1 MLEIISGLMF
11 GVGLAMFEWGLG
23 QRNARLEAEKKVKRG
38 RCRGYSG
45 VTRPVPIVNDY
56 EECLEDLM
64 FETGMSEDELDE
76 IMPDIGKDIEDWV

>member
-11 GVGLAMFEWGLG
+11 GVGLAMFEWGLS
-23 QRNARLEAEKKVKRG
+23 QRNARLEAEKKVKIG
-38 RCRGYSG
+38 RGYSG

-64 FETGMSEDELDE
+64 FETGMSDEELDE
-76 IMPDIGKDIEDWV
+76 IMPDIGKDIEDYV

>member
-38 RCRGYSG
+38 RGYSG

-64 FETGMSEDELDE
+64 FETGMSEEELDE
-76 IMPDIGKDIEDWV
+76 IMPDIGKDIEDYV

>member
-11 GVGLAMFEWGLG
+11 GVGLAMFEWGLS
-23 QRNARLEAEKKVKRG
+23 QRQARLEAEKKNK

-45 VTRPVPIVNDY
+45 VTRPVPIVDDY

>member
-38 RCRGYSG
+38 RGYSG
-45 VTRPVPIVNDY
+45 VTRPVPLVNDY

>member
-11 GVGLAMFEWGLG
+11 GVGLAMFEWGLS

-38 RCRGYSG
+38 RGYSG
-45 VTRPVPIVNDY
+45 VTRPVAIVNDY

-64 FETGMSEDELDE
+64 FETGMSEEELDE

>member
-38 RCRGYSG
+38 RGYSG

>member
-11 GVGLAMFEWGLG
+11 GVGLAMFEWGLS

-38 RCRGYSG
+38 RCYSG

-64 FETGMSEDELDE
+64 FETGMSEEELDE
-76 IMPDIGKDIEDWV
+76 IMPDIGRDIEDYV

>member
-11 GVGLAMFEWGLG
+11 GVGLAMFEWGLS
-23 QRNARLEAEKKVKRG
+23 QRNARLEAEKKAKRG
-38 RCRGYSG
+38 RGYSG

>member
-38 RCRGYSG
+38 RGYSG
-45 VTRPVPIVNDY
+45 VTRPVPIVDDY

-76 IMPDIGKDIEDWV
+76 IMPDIGKDIEDFV